1 MSLDQLMQTILATF
15 PDAIVDEVDGEI
27 VVSTGLALAADHD
40 TVIPFETSP
49 PTLNTEI
56 TP

>member
-40 TVIPFETSP
+40 TVIPFDTSP
-49 PTLNTEI
+49 PIPNTEI
-56 TP
+56 KE